1 MSSMLKRSLALA
13 AAVSMTAAALG
24 TARVLAQAAPGGN
37 PRWVKAAPFPEPE
50 EELYAVTVNG
60 KMYVIGGFGYMPFGN
75 PPGLVYEYDPGPD
88 KWTKKKTLP
97 QRVHHQAQAVFNNK
111 IYVFGGCKMGIFGTD
126 AVTNV
131 WEYDPATDNYRAM
144 APIPGPRCS
153 AVAATANNKIY
164 LIGGIEPFENGQG
177 SRISGRNQVFDPVA
191 NTWGSA
197 DLSPMPTTRNHAFV
211 GVVNNKI
218 YVIGGR
224 QAAGMIPY
232 SSNTDVVEE
241 YDPATNTWG
250 GVKQRMPT
258 ARSGGG
264 YATYNGRIYI
274 GGGEWISR
282 EVMASFRALEAYE
295 PATDTW
301 QLLPALPGAVHG
313 NAMTFIGNKLHNVSG
328 KMENGGLPDQMA
340 PATADHSTMEFPAG
354 TGRTN

>member
-1 MSSMLKRSLALA
+1 
-13 AAVSMTAAALG
+13 
-24 TARVLAQAAPGGN
+24 
-37 PRWVKAAPFPEPE
+37 
-50 EELYAVTVNG
+50 
-60 KMYVIGGFGYMPFGN
+60 
-75 PPGLVYEYDPGPD
+75 
-88 KWTKKKTLP
+88 
-97 QRVHHQAQAVFNNK
+97 
-111 IYVFGGCKMGIFGTD
+111 MGIFGTD

-153 AVAATANNKIY
+153 AVAATVNNKIY
-164 LIGGIEPFENGQG
+164 LIGGIEPFENGKG

-191 NTWGSA
+191 NTWA
-197 DLSPMPTTRNHAFV
+197 TTDLSPMPTTRNHAFV

-224 QAAGMIPY
+224 QSAGMIPY

-250 GVKQRMPT
+250 NVKQRMPT

-264 YATYNGRIYI
+264 YATYNGKIYI

-282 EVMASFRALEAYE
+282 EVMASFRALEAYD

-301 QLLPALPGAVHG
+301 ELLPALPGAVHG
-313 NAMTFIGNKLHNVSG
+313 NAMSFIGNKLHNVSG

-340 PATADHSTMEFPAG
+340 PATADHSVMEIPGA

>member
-1 MSSMLKRSLALA
+1 MSWTRTHSCAVIITATIIALA
-13 AAVSMTAAALG
+13 GAARLV
-24 TARVLAQAAPGGN
+24 AQAPSSG
-37 PRWVKAAPFPEPE
+37 PLRWAKAAPFPEPE
-50 EELYAVTVNG
+50 EELYAVTVNN

-75 PPGLVYEYDPGPD
+75 PPGLVYEYDAATD
-88 KWTKKKTLP
+88 KWTKKKILP

-131 WEYDPATDNYRAM
+131 WEYDPATDNYKAM

-153 AVAATANNKIY
+153 AVAATVGNKIY
-164 LIGGIEPFENGQG
+164 LIGGIEPFENGKG

-191 NTWGSA
+191 NTWGST

-211 GVVNNKI
+211 GVVANKV

-250 GVKQRMPT
+250 GVK
-258 ARSGGG
+258 
-264 YATYNGRIYI
+264 
-274 GGGEWISR
+274 
-282 EVMASFRALEAYE
+282 
-295 PATDTW
+295 
-301 QLLPALPGAVHG
+301 
-313 NAMTFIGNKLHNVSG
+313 
-328 KMENGGLPDQMA
+328 
-340 PATADHSTMEFPAG
+340 
-354 TGRTN
+354 

>member
-1 MSSMLKRSLALA
+1 MSFIYNRPHPGGTMYSRSLAIL
-13 AAVSMTAAALG
+13 AAVSLIAAAAG
-24 TARVLAQAAPGGN
+24 TTRLAAQVGG
-37 PRWVKAAPFPEPE
+37 PRWVKGAPFPEPE

-88 KWTKKKTLP
+88 KWTKKKILP
-97 QRVHHQAQAVFNNK
+97 QRVHHQAQAVYNNK
-111 IYVFGGCKMGIFGTD
+111 IYILGGCKMGIFGTD

-131 WEYDPATDNYRAM
+131 WEYDPATDTYRAM

-153 AVAATANNKIY
+153 AVAATAGSKIY
-164 LIGGIEPFENGQG
+164 LIGGIEPFENGMG

-191 NTWGSA
+191 NTWAGS

-224 QAAGMIPY
+224 QSAGMIPY

-250 GVKQRMPT
+250 GVEQRMPT
-258 ARSGGG
+258 DRSGGG
-264 YATYNGRIYI
+264 YATYNGKIYI

-282 EVMASFRALEAYE
+282 EGMASFRALEAYD
-295 PATDTW
+295 PPTDTS
-301 QLLPALPGAVHG
+301 QLLPALPGAGHG
-313 NAMTFIGNKLHNVSG
+313 NAMTFIGNRLHNVSG
-328 KMENGGLPDQMA
+328 KMENGGLPDQMS
-340 PATADHSTMEFPAG
+340 PATADHSA
-354 TGRTN
+354 

>member
-1 MSSMLKRSLALA
+1 MSWTRKHSYAVVA
-13 AAVSMTAAALG
+13 AASIVAFAGAASP
-24 TARVLAQAAPGGN
+24 RAQAPSGG
-37 PRWVKAAPFPEPE
+37 PQRWVKAAPFPEPE
-50 EELYAVTVNG
+50 EELYAVTVNN

-75 PPGLVYEYDPGPD
+75 PPGLVYEYDATSD
-88 KWTKKKTLP
+88 KWTKKKILP
-97 QRVHHQAQAVFNNK
+97 QRVHHQAQAVANNK

-153 AVAATANNKIY
+153 AVAATVGNKIY
-164 LIGGIEPFENGQG
+164 LIGGIEPFENGKG
-177 SRISGRNQVFDPVA
+177 SRISGRNQVFDPGA
-191 NTWGSA
+191 NTWGPS

-211 GVVNNKI
+211 GVVNNKV

-232 SSNTDVVEE
+232 SS
-241 YDPATNTWG
+241 
-250 GVKQRMPT
+250 
-258 ARSGGG
+258 
-264 YATYNGRIYI
+264 RIYI

-282 EVMASFRALEAYE
+282 EVMASFRALEAYD

-313 NAMTFIGNKLHNVSG
+313 NAMSFIGNRLHNVSG

-340 PATADHSTMEFPAG
+340 PATADHSVMDFPAA

>member
-1 MSSMLKRSLALA
+1 
-13 AAVSMTAAALG
+13 
-24 TARVLAQAAPGGN
+24 
-37 PRWVKAAPFPEPE
+37 
-50 EELYAVTVNG
+50 
-60 KMYVIGGFGYMPFGN
+60 
-75 PPGLVYEYDPGPD
+75 
-88 KWTKKKTLP
+88 
-97 QRVHHQAQAVFNNK
+97 
-111 IYVFGGCKMGIFGTD
+111 
-126 AVTNV
+126 
-131 WEYDPATDNYRAM
+131 
-144 APIPGPRCS
+144 
-153 AVAATANNKIY
+153 
-164 LIGGIEPFENGQG
+164 
-177 SRISGRNQVFDPVA
+177 
-191 NTWGSA
+191 
-197 DLSPMPTTRNHAFV
+197 MPTTRNHAFV

-282 EVMASFRALEAYE
+282 EVMASFRALEAYD

-313 NAMTFIGNKLHNVSG
+313 NAMTFIGNRLHNVSG

-340 PATADHSTMEFPAG
+340 PATADHSTMEFPAA